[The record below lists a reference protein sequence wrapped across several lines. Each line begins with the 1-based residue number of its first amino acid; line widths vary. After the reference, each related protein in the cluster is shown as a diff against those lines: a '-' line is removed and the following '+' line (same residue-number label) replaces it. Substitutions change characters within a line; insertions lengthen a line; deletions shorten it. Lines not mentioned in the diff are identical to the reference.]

1 MKVLHVVFDL
11 RDNIFIG
18 VMGNKLRRIRYEGG
32 EGRDIDL
39 PGIQQA
45 YHTVLHPTL
54 EKVLMLDNNKK
65 FCVYKLVRIYMNCYS
80 LCSVMMYLLDSK
92 MIHGKVKS

>member
-1 MKVLHVVFDL
+1 ME
-11 RDNIFIG
+11 
-18 VMGNKLRRIRYEGG
+18 NKLRRPIRYGGG

-39 PGIQQA
+39 PGVQKA
-45 YHTVLHPTL
+45 YHIVLHPTW
-54 EKVLMLDNNKK
+54 EKVLMLDDNKK
-65 FCVYKLVRIYMNCYS
+65 FCVYKLVRICMNCYS

>member
-1 MKVLHVVFDL
+1 MAFDL

-18 VMGNKLRRIRYEGG
+18 VIGNKLKRMRYGG
-32 EGRDIDL
+32 CEGRDIDL
-39 PGIQQA
+39 PGFQQA
-45 YHTVLHPTL
+45 YNIVLHPTW
-54 EKVLMLDNNKK
+54 EKVLMLDDNKK

>member
-1 MKVLHVVFDL
+1 
-11 RDNIFIG
+11 
-18 VMGNKLRRIRYEGG
+18 MGNKLRRPIRYGGG

-39 PGIQQA
+39 PGIQKA
-45 YHTVLHPTL
+45 YHIVLHPTWK
-54 EKVLMLDNNKK
+54 KVLMLDDNKK
-65 FCVYKLVRIYMNCYS
+65 FCVYKLERIYMNCYS

>member
-1 MKVLHVVFDL
+1 MVVYQDNEHVFKRALHTGTPRGLAFDL
-11 RDNIFIG
+11 QDNIFIG

-45 YHTVLHPTL
+45 YHIVLHP
-54 EKVLMLDNNKK
+54 
-65 FCVYKLVRIYMNCYS
+65 I
-80 LCSVMMYLLDSK
+80 
-92 MIHGKVKS
+92 